1 MNQTDDRGYP
11 YPECVPP
18 YVEDAADLP
27 LQLKNLAEAVDDDV
41 TALAAAAADALN
53 PPAVLIESTTPQ
65 APAAGAGFDYTT
77 TVFATNPAM
86 ADLVGNALVCTSA
99 GFYVLA
105 ATCSSTASN
114 NANAHQLILL
124 VNNVQVR
131 SEVIRNGVAA
141 AEQLR
146 NTITGFINLNVGDR
160 VTVIQSNSAVITY
173 QFVRLGMA
181 RVVAL

>member
-1 MNQTDDRGYP
+1 MNETDDRGYP

-41 TALAAAAADALN
+41 TALATAAADALN
-53 PPAVLIESTTPQ
+53 PPAALIESTTPQ
-65 APAAGAGFDYTT
+65 APVAGASFDYTT
-77 TVFATNPAM
+77 TVFTTDPAIP
-86 ADLVGNALVCTSA
+86 DLAGNALVCTSN
-99 GFYVLA
+99 GFYVLMG
-105 ATCSSTASN
+105 TCASSASN
-114 NANAHQLILL
+114 NVNAHQLILL

-131 SEVIRNGVAA
+131 SEVIRNGTTAP
-141 AEQLR
+141 EQLR
-146 NTITGFINLNVGDR
+146 NSIMGFVNLNVGDR
-160 VTVIQSNSAVITY
+160 VTMIQSNSATITY